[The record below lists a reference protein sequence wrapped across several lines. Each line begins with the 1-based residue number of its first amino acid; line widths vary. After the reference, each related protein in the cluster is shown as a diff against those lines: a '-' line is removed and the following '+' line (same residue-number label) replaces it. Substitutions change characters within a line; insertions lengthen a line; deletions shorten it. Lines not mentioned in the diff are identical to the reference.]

1 MNEITVD
8 LGQLAALF
16 AVGGSLGA
24 VMAFLFKLW
33 QRFLR
38 LERHDE
44 RTHALMVLLVKSSF
58 ATLDGLK
65 QQGCNGAVTK
75 AREELRKYVIE
86 E

>member
-1 MNEITVD
+1 MEEITIN
-8 LGQLAALF
+8 LAQAASVM
-16 AVGGSLGA
+16 AVGGSICA
-24 VMAFLFKLW
+24 VLAFLFKIW

-44 RTHALMVLLVKSSF
+44 RTHALMVLLVKSAF

-75 AREELRKYVIE
+75 ARDELSKYVIE